1 MSKRRASAAAVRAR
15 IYRDFLR
22 GMSIFAIAEGLA
34 RDGIPSPSAHDPGR
48 NGHPN
53 TKAWSKSA
61 IRVILTNARYTGRQV
76 WNKQHKTKT
85 LILGSPAPS
94 PHNLRT
100 TLDAMVAAQIDES
113 DQHRTHRR

>member
-94 PHNLRT
+94 PPQPAHNAGRHGCC
-100 TLDAMVAAQIDES
+100 S
-113 DQHRTHRR
+113 DR